1 MNVRSKVTK
10 IATQGRVSSSTNEF
24 VTEYVV
30 QYSDDGQTWRS
41 YVNTDG
47 EVQVILSSN
56 IPLFFLF
63 LFFFLSFYF

>member
-1 MNVRSKVTK
+1 MITK

-47 EVQVILSSN
+47 EVQVILVQYF
-56 IPLFFLF
+56 PLMFIFLI
-63 LFFFLSFYF
+63 FYF

>member
-1 MNVRSKVTK
+1 MGGRNMVTK

-47 EVQVILSSN
+47 EVQVILVQYSFKCF
-56 IPLFFLF
+56 IFFVRYFFLN
-63 LFFFLSFYF
+63 

>member
-56 IPLFFLF
+56 IPLFF
-63 LFFFLSFYF
+63 

>member
-1 MNVRSKVTK
+1 MITK

-47 EVQVILSSN
+47 EVQVILVQYF
-56 IPLFFLF
+56 PLMFIFLI
-63 LFFFLSFYF
+63 FYFYF